1 MAIRSKLQYT
11 QNYGLPL
18 YGPDT
23 TASPIA
29 LNDGFMRIDNAIHDA
44 ASMAT
49 AASEDVNNQ
58 NNNITAL
65 QQSVKHLAQDMTDA
79 NQEISDNTKEIT
91 DLQSHIQS
99 TNNTLAVVQAQADE
113 STKDIS
119 DINTELAKMQWQTL
133 PTVSLVPSDWVDATI
148 NAIYRSGDSVRVHIT
163 SSAATIAEGTSNLAV
178 IDIPNNTV
186 YGTDVFPLTGSTFAA
201 VRAQNNNVVSI
212 YTDTEYTGSLDMWI
226 ILCLREGD

>member
-44 ASMAT
+44 ASMAN

-58 NNNITAL
+58 NNNIAAL
-65 QQSVKHLAQDMTDA
+65 QQSVKHLSQDMVDA

-91 DLQSHIQS
+91 DLQLHLQS
-99 TNNTLAVVQAQADE
+99 TNNTLAIVQAKADE
-113 STKDIS
+113 SANDIS

-163 SSAATIAEGTSNLAV
+163 SSAATIAAGTNNLAV
-178 IDIPNNTV
+178 IDIPNNTA
-186 YGTDVFPLTGSTFAA
+186 YGADVVLLSGTTIAG
-201 VRAQNNNVVSI
+201 VQAQSSNVVSI
-212 YTDTEYTGSLDMWI
+212 NIDAEYSGALDIWFD
-226 ILCLREGD
+226 LYLREGN